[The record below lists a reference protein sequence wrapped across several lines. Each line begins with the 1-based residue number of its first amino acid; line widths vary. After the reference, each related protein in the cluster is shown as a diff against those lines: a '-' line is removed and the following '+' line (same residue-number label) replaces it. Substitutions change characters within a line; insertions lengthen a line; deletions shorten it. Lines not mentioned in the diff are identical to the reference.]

1 MGLWEFLQGVPSK
14 VGTATNKVGNIVGDA
29 ILGRQEPSNDYVN
42 LQNVDT
48 TTPEYKENMP
58 LADIGISG
66 NPRVGGLLNDIK
78 AGAQENFNTKF
89 TPSNW
94 EEKLGA
100 DGRKKGLA
108 YKLGEGFGSL
118 AKFAESPVGRGL
130 LMAGIVGASGGNG
143 LQALGYGATTGV
155 LNQQNR
161 LEDKM
166 YRDELEK
173 RGVDTKGFRGY
184 IKADTFKNLANATFK
199 NRNLDQKTY
208 TKLRKAYEDQLRNG
222 TLTPEEYKNNI
233 KLLNEQFMSDQI
245 KVANAGEVQVSNDTI
260 KTNNNT
266 IRTNN
271 DTRKTNVIEQITP
284 HKIANLD
291 AKTEY
296 YKNGAGTPIGTTPPT
311 TGKVKV
317 RFEGR
322 TYLVDA
328 DKLDKYIADGA
339 EVIR

>member
-29 ILGRQEPSNDYVN
+29 ILGKQEPSNDYVN

-108 YKLGEGFGSL
+108 YKFGEGLGSL

-130 LMAGIVGASGGNG
+130 LMAGVVGASGGNG

-155 LNQQNR
+155 LNQQHR

-173 RGVDTKGFRGY
+173 RGIDTKGFRGY

-199 NRNLDQKTY
+199 YKNLDQKTY
-208 TKLRKAYEDQLRNG
+208 TKLKQTYDEQLKAG

-233 KLLNEQFMSDQI
+233 KLLNDQFITDQI
-245 KVANAGEVQVSNDTI
+245 KMANAGNVNISNDTRRVNI
-260 KTNNNT
+260 AENIAPHT
-266 IRTNN
+266 I
-271 DTRKTNVIEQITP
+271 E
-284 HKIANLD
+284 NLD
-291 AKTEY
+291 ARTGY
-296 YKNGAGTPIGTTPPT
+296 YKNGGSKSGKTGKTGKAGSPIGATDTPPQ
-311 TGKVKV
+311 KVKV
-317 RFEGR
+317 KFEGR
-322 TYLVDA
+322 TYLVDQ
-328 DKLDKYIADGA
+328 DKLDKYIAEGA
-339 EVIR
+339 EVI